1 MFYSILALTEAHV
14 LSSNKNIRLAI
25 ATLLLNISS
34 YQNAPLGS
42 SLVESGSVERV
53 MLICKTIVES
63 NSYESESIVRVL
75 TALGT
80 TILTNSLYKVKA
92 KALGVDAML
101 KIVRGGYSENVR
113 DVCDEILLLLSE

>member
-1 MFYSILALTEAHV
+1 M
-14 LSSNKNIRLAI
+14 
-25 ATLLLNISS
+25 
-34 YQNAPLGS
+34 
-42 SLVESGSVERV
+42 ESGSVERV